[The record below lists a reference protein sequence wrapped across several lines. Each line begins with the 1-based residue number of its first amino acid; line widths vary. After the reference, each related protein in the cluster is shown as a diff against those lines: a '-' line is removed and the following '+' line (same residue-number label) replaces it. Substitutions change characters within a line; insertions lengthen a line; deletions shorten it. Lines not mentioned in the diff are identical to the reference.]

1 MKTNSNITIK
11 DIARMCNVG
20 VGTVSRAINDDPCIN
35 EKTKEK
41 ILETVRKYRYVPNT
55 SARNLKMTESNTIA
69 LIVCGVGNVFFTSM
83 YDDFQNELE
92 KNGYDFFLDS
102 VDNDVNIPAEAFRLS
117 KEKRLKAIIFLG
129 GWINPE
135 SKSLLNINVPFV
147 FCTVSQTIE
156 GPHPPCPTVGIN
168 DITEAK
174 RMVDYLCDM
183 GHRRI
188 AIIAG
193 VEGDKAVG
201 GGRLIGYKQS
211 LTEHGIDVDER
222 LIFHMKKD
230 IDEFTAENG
239 YAVTRDLI
247 ASGLDFTAVFC
258 ISDLTAMGAYRAIY
272 DAGLKIPDDIS
283 VVGFDGIE
291 LGDYMF
297 PRITTM
303 VQPRHEMALESVR
316 IVSDLISGEEDISDV
331 VFETELRTRDSVR
344 KLN

>member
-1 MKTNSNITIK
+1 MKEIITIK

-20 VGTVSRAINDDPCIN
+20 VATVSRAINDDPGIN

-41 ILETVRKYRYVPNT
+41 VLETVRKYRYVPNT

-69 LIVCGVGNVFFTSM
+69 LVVCGVGNVFFSSM

-117 KEKRLKAIIFLG
+117 KEKRLKGIIFLG

-135 SKSLLNINVPFV
+135 SRSLLNVNVPFV
-147 FCTVSQTIE
+147 FCTVSQAIK
-156 GPHPPCPTVGIN
+156 GPHAPCPTVGIS
-168 DITEAK
+168 DIIEAK

-193 VEGDKAVG
+193 VEGDMAVG

-211 LTEHGIDVDER
+211 LAEHGIEVDER

-230 IDEFTAENG
+230 IDEFTVENG
-239 YAVTRDLI
+239 YAVTEELI
-247 ASGLDFTAVFC
+247 ASGIEFTAVFC

-272 DAGLKIPDDIS
+272 DAGLKIPEDIS

-291 LGDYMF
+291 FGDYMY

-303 VQPRHEMALESVR
+303 VQPRHEMAVESVR
-316 IVSDLISGEEDISDV
+316 ILLDLIAGKEDIPDT
-331 VFETELRTRDSVR
+331 VFETELLTRDSV
-344 KLN
+344 KKIN